1 MNATACEMYLNALL
15 TINRLICIK
24 SIVNL
29 IRNDTQEVA
38 VVAVKT
44 YQLVKKNQS
53 TENLKRLTFVAYFTT
68 CC

>member
-1 MNATACEMYLNALL
+1 MNATACEMYLNVLL
-15 TINRLICIK
+15 TINILICIK
-24 SIVNL
+24 SIINL

-38 VVAVKT
+38 VVAVRT

-53 TENLKRLTFVAYFTT
+53 TENFKKLTFVVYFTT

>member
-1 MNATACEMYLNALL
+1 MNATACEMYLNVLL
-15 TINRLICIK
+15 TINILICIK
-24 SIVNL
+24 SIINL

-38 VVAVKT
+38 VVAVRT

-53 TENLKRLTFVAYFTT
+53 TENLKKLTFVVYFTT